1 LPLPKKY
8 TCSCDFAFA
17 FGRAPFDLGP
27 GIAFV
32 LRAIARD
39 SCFAV
44 SRFAVVVFFA
54 INVSVSLQPV
64 SKLWHAAF
72 GHKILTDL

>member
-1 LPLPKKY
+1 MPRLPSALPLPKKY
-8 TCSCDFAFA
+8 TCLCDFAFA
-17 FGRAPFDLGP
+17 FGLALFDLRP
-27 GIAFV
+27 AIAFV

-54 INVSVSLQPV
+54 INVSGNLLLRV
-64 SKLWHAAF
+64 F
-72 GHKILTDL
+72 